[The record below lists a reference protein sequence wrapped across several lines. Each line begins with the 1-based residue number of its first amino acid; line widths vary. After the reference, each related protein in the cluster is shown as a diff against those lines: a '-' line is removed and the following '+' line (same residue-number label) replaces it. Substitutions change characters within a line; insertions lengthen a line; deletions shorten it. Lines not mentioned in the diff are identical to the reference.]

1 MPRLLGELVM
11 LREYK
16 ADDIGD
22 IRKWVN
28 DAETTRY
35 LSTRFW
41 PPQTMVDSEE
51 FLSRMLQSSHSA
63 YNFVIADRGDE
74 RYIGQL
80 DMFQVDWRLR
90 CGELGMVIGSASDRG
105 QGLGREALELM
116 KHFAF
121 RTLGLERLE
130 MEVHMENHA
139 ARRLRDGRREAP
151 CVFYRWTL
159 LRCGHSQHTQ
169 GRIRG
174 PRMTPRAADP
184 HIVNHPGPKGPGMV
198 FCHAAGNGT
207 RD

>member
-1 MPRLLGELVM
+1 MP
-11 LREYK
+11 
-16 ADDIGD
+16 
-22 IRKWVN
+22 
-28 DAETTRY
+28 
-35 LSTRFW
+35 
-41 PPQTMVDSEE
+41 
-51 FLSRMLQSSHSA
+51 

-139 ARRLRDGRREAP
+139 ARKCYQKAGFVMEGVKRHAFFTDGRF
-151 CVFYRWTL
+151 CDV
-159 LRCGHSQHTQ
+159 GHSQHTQ

-184 HIVNHPGPKGPGMV
+184 HIVNHPGPKALGWFFVMQPE
-198 FCHAAGNGT
+198 T
-207 RD
+207 DQD